1 MDEILWCDHSHESS
15 LPVLSQDAICL
26 SNEMKMKLR
35 NLLEICFGH
44 IWQWRGLTTG
54 LHRVKWKQSL
64 DALYLLLVG
73 NEEDLGG
80 EKYKTV
86 CCLLVKY

>member
-1 MDEILWCDHSHESS
+1 MNEILWCDHSHESS

-26 SNEMKMKLR
+26 PNEMKMKLR
-35 NLLEICFGH
+35 NLLWPH
-44 IWQWRGLTTG
+44 LAVKGLTTG

-64 DALYLLLVG
+64 DALYLLFVG